1 MALPEAINA
10 SAPPAL
16 RFSLGVVGHRA
27 IHPAFAA
34 NSARIETTI
43 TEIFDAISVALSA
56 QPSSVRLHTLLVDG
70 ADQMAAHGALARG
83 WELVVPLPFGRTL
96 NAAINAHP
104 ETADDASAL
113 LAGRA
118 AADSALNGRAQAIR
132 QLCDKAHVFALAD
145 GDDAVTAHF
154 LATLDAPEDKAA
166 ARRFAAHCSERAALA
181 GRVLIEQS
189 DLLIGIW
196 DGASRAF
203 IGGTGHTIA
212 VALEMGAPVVW
223 IDPNAPENWRIL
235 RAPESLANTPAITE
249 EERADLLDTLVRDAL
264 HPPQEDGDSSA
275 GADQLAALKWR
286 KQSNP
291 LFEAY
296 RRVEALFSGEPRP
309 FRTLRQVYE
318 APEAFATG
326 SGACVLA
333 AVHAL
338 PGGDPEF
345 TDRMEMGVLRRFA
358 WADGISTHFSDLYRG
373 GMIANFLVSGLAI
386 VAGIAYLPFVSP
398 DQKWPFALAEFLL
411 LASILAVIAL
421 GRRWQWHA
429 RWFETRRM
437 AEYLRHSPILLA
449 LGAARA
455 PGRWPKGMETS
466 WPEYYVRQS
475 LREVG
480 LPRVAM
486 TQDYLRA
493 ALCDLLDAHVVR
505 QRDYHEAKAA
515 RLETVHNNLDHLS
528 GALFVLAVIS
538 VAAYLVLRGGEAI
551 GILPDALPHHVSK
564 LFSFL
569 GVFFPTFGATIAGIR
584 YFGDFERFAAISE
597 VTAEKLEAVHQ
608 RAQLLLGAP
617 ASALDYGAVADL
629 AHAADDIVVSE
640 IENWQAVFGGK
651 HITIPV

>member
-1 MALPEAINA
+1 MALPQAISA
-10 SAPPAL
+10 SAPPSL

-43 TEIFDAISVALSA
+43 TAIFDAISAALSA

-70 ADQMAAHGALARG
+70 VDQMAAHGALARG
-83 WELVVPLPFGRTL
+83 WELVAPLPFGRTL

-104 ETADDASAL
+104 ETADDARAL
-113 LAGRA
+113 LSGRA
-118 AADSALNGRAQAIR
+118 AADSTLNGRAQAIR

-145 GDDAVTAHF
+145 GDDAVAAHF
-154 LATLDAPEDKAA
+154 LAMLDAPEDKAA

-189 DLLIGIW
+189 DLLIGVW

-203 IGGTGHTIA
+203 VGGTGHTIA

-235 RAPESLANTPAITE
+235 RAPESLANTPALTE
-249 EERADLLDTLVRDAL
+249 EERTDLLDTLVRDAL
-264 HPPQEDGDSSA
+264 HPPLEDGDGSG

-286 KQSNP
+286 KRSNP

-309 FRTLRQVYE
+309 FRSLRQVYE
-318 APEAFATG
+318 PPEAFATG

-333 AVHAL
+333 AVRAL

-345 TDRMEMGVLRRFA
+345 TERMEMGVLRRFA

-386 VAGIAYLPFVSP
+386 VAGIAYLPFVTP

-538 VAAYLVLRGGEAI
+538 VATYLVLRGGGAI